1 LAKEE
6 SRTSKTEVRATQG
19 PMSSLLIKG
28 GHVISPEDH
37 LDGEFDLSVEDG
49 VIRQVAPQ
57 ISVAADEV
65 LEATGKVVSPGFV
78 DLHVHLREPGGEVSE
93 TLETGLGAAVAGGFT
108 AVCPMPN
115 TKPVIDRPE
124 LVQAMMEK
132 SQRIGLARVL
142 PIAAVSMGS
151 QGESLTD
158 LPALVAAGA
167 VAFSDDGRPVKTA
180 GLLKRALEVAREL
193 NVPLMDHCEDPS
205 LSSAGV
211 INEGEVSR
219 QLGVRGIP
227 STSED
232 VCVARDLIVDEAVGA
247 HLHVCH
253 VSTTRSVE
261 LVRLAKRRGVRVTC
275 EATPHHF
282 TLTDQAVLEHGAD
295 AKVNPPLR
303 SAQDVEAVVAG
314 LQDGTV
320 DAIASDHA
328 PHAPELKS
336 KPLGSGSPFGLIGL
350 ETALGLALTRLV
362 HTGKISLWHLV
373 SLMSTNPARIVNQ
386 PYGRLKVGAAADVT
400 IFDPHLEWTYRT
412 ATGRSKSRNS
422 PFDGWRLK
430 GAVISTIVGG
440 RVVYRL

>member
-1 LAKEE
+1 MA
-6 SRTSKTEVRATQG
+6 
-19 PMSSLLIKG
+19 SLLIKG
-28 GHVISPEDH
+28 GHLISPEDQ
-37 LDGEFDLSVEDG
+37 LDGEFDVLVEDG

-57 ISVAADEV
+57 ISVAAEEI
-65 LEATGKVVSPGFV
+65 LEAAGKVVSPGFV
-78 DLHVHLREPGGEVSE
+78 DIHVHLREPGGEISE
-93 TLETGLGAAVAGGFT
+93 TLETGLAAAVAGGFT

-124 LVQAMMEK
+124 LVHVLVEK

-158 LPALVAAGA
+158 FHALAAAGA

-205 LSSAGV
+205 LSASGV
-211 INEGEVSR
+211 INEGQVSR
-219 QLGVRGIP
+219 QLKVRGIP

-232 VCVARDLIVDEAVGA
+232 VCVARDLIVAESLSAR
-247 HLHVCH
+247 LHVCH
-253 VSTTRSVE
+253 VSTARSVE
-261 LVRLAKRRGVRVTC
+261 LVRLGKRRGIRVTC

-282 TLTDQAVLEHGAD
+282 TLTDQAVLEHGAN

-303 SAQDVEAVVAG
+303 SEQDVEAVVAG

-328 PHAPELKS
+328 PHAPELKA
-336 KPLGSGSPFGLIGL
+336 KPLGSDAPFGLIGL

-362 HTGKISLWHLV
+362 HTGKISMWHLV

-386 PYGRLKVGAAADVT
+386 PYGRLSVGAPADIT
-400 IFDPHLEWTYRT
+400 IFDPHLEWTYQT
-412 ATGRSKSRNS
+412 AKGRSKSRNS
-422 PFDGWRLK
+422 PFEGWKLK
-430 GAVISTIVGG
+430 GAVIATVVGG
-440 RVVYRL
+440 RVVYRRGISA